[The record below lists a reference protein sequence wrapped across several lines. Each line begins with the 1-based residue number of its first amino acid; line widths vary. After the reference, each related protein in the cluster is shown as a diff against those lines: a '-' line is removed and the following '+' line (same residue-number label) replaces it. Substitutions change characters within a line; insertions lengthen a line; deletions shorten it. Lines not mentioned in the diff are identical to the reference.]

1 MSFYSELKRRN
12 VLRFALLYIIASW
25 LTLQVV
31 HLVLAIRGGPDWL
44 FGALIGAAVLGFIP
58 ALVLSWVY
66 ELTPEG
72 IKRDSEVD
80 PSRSLREE
88 HGERLNV
95 AIILLLIGAVL
106 AVIADRVGPAG
117 PQGEPPVPVEEPAPP
132 KD

>member
-31 HLVLAIRGGPDWL
+31 HLVIAIRGGPDWV

-88 HGERLNV
+88 HGQRLNV
-95 AIILLLIGAVL
+95 AIILILMGAIL
-106 AVIADRVGPAG
+106 AVIADRLAPAVSQDDQAA
-117 PQGEPPVPVEEPAPP
+117 PAAESAPP

>member
-31 HLVLAIRGGPDWL
+31 HLVIAIRGGPDWV

-80 PSRSLREE
+80 PGRSLREE
-88 HGERLNV
+88 HGQRLNV
-95 AIILLLIGAVL
+95 AIILLLMGAIL
-106 AVIADRVGPAG
+106 AVIADQLAPAVSQDDQ
-117 PQGEPPVPVEEPAPP
+117 PAPVAEPAPP
-132 KD
+132 QD